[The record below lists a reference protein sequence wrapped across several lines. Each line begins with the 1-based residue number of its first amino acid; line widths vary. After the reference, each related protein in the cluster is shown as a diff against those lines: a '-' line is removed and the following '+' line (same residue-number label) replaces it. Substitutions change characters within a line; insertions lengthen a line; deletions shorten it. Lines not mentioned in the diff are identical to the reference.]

1 MHPGFMAWWGRQREG
16 GHCGTQAGC
25 GPGGGGQ
32 ERGGWTG
39 HHASGDED
47 GGGGFGVRRPLR
59 YMAHKLELT
68 DEQVARLAEI
78 MSDLKNERAQA
89 AVDTRRTVTAFADV
103 ISGETLDTARL
114 TAAASER
121 VKSAERVRDAVVR
134 TLERTYALLDAEQ
147 RKRLAYLLRTGALT
161 I

>member
-1 MHPGFMAWWGRQREG
+1 MHPGFMAWWGRQRG
-16 GHCGTQAGC
+16 GAHCGAQAGC
-25 GPGGGGQ
+25 GPGARGE
-32 ERGGWTG
+32 ERGSSA
-39 HHASGDED
+39 HYASADD
-47 GGGGFGVRRPLR
+47 DWGGGGFGVRRPLR

-103 ISGETLDTARL
+103 IAGETLDSARL
-114 TAAASER
+114 AAAASER